1 MALIEAERHDSL
13 SSWEGNLA
21 DGEPIDRAHLQ
32 RMTFGDEGLQREV
45 LQLFVRQ
52 STMLVGRMDA
62 ARPAAI
68 AALAHTLA
76 GSALGL
82 GAKPLGLLATEVE
95 RKAKT
100 APEELPS
107 ALAGL
112 RASLE
117 ETSRAVL
124 ALLRAQ

>member
-1 MALIEAERHDSL
+1 MAVIEAEGLDSL
-13 SSWEGNLA
+13 SGWEANRAG
-21 DGEPIDRAHLQ
+21 GEPIDRAHLS
-32 RMTFGDEGLQREV
+32 RITFGDEGLQREV

-52 STMLVGRMDA
+52 STMLVSRMDV
-62 ARPAAI
+62 ARPAAV

-82 GAKPLGLLATEVE
+82 GAKPLGLLAAEVE
-95 RKAKT
+95 RKARL

-117 ETSRAVL
+117 ETSRVVL
-124 ALLRAQ
+124 ALLRGH